1 VRSRSPTID
10 ANMHAVGDRT
20 LGAGAPTQSACPL
33 PKLDLPAADWRSY
46 FRHLY
51 NDGSPLP
58 ESAEHVDV
66 LNLTLLSTISEAASR
81 YVAHLGAMFPRGHAW
96 GSCFN
101 GACGSGHFAGYLNV
115 HCPSEFAWRL
125 RLLTGQRDQ
134 GARHTPLH
142 NHSWAEVTHCGGSDF
157 EANAAF
163 YYAARGSGLWIN
175 MGRTAAFG
183 THDDAVRHFLK
194 RNCTL
199 RGVGAHECDSFLQ
212 RVMAVAAHQG
222 FDTVQFLG
230 HCDAKCNTCLHEVAL
245 LREHGRLACPP
256 VAYRSGSRA
265 QLQCTCVEHSSSV
278 GTKERPDRGGCASCV
293 RGTLAAQEG
302 AMEGS
307 GIGTWRK
314 PDPGRCT
321 TCTEP
326 DGALGSAKAGA
337 GAVAQITHGPGNLRF
352 SVSEIRR
359 FPPGDPARFFSLVE
373 PRARFHARDNA
384 HLITPEVWLL
394 ARSGNWPSADKINVH
409 VQLWRRC
416 DAQLACDAPVNITG
430 NSTDDENLAHNAAVS
445 FRLSPG
451 NGRSEKGFSVLLM
464 GGRYNNNGQHFPAF
478 DNAYTS
484 LPSGQAKVLHR
495 IRVAHRQRGVLL
507 YSAESLKQMLA
518 AKWNRSHVLTA
529 QALRQAGCVERR
541 STHAPDCEFDG
552 RLSIARL
559 RGEWL
564 LFGRAN
570 MAAGRDKR
578 HGIFGGRH
586 VQMTRSR
593 SIEGPWSQFRLLQ
606 FEGYPDYVTAPVE
619 AARNLYFAAIKPNP
633 ANMSTLLGL
642 FAYTRDGDKYGSVSM
657 ALSCDGEHWS
667 QLEPLVLTHR
677 TSLGRGDIHPV
688 DGWIVRNGSVHF
700 YIHRGVPGTVPD
712 GVTRSSK
719 TPSTIE
725 RASVPVQALGS
736 YTKWVL
742 RQTQF
747 CF

>member
-1 VRSRSPTID
+1 MLT
-10 ANMHAVGDRT
+10 VGDRT
-20 LGAGAPTQSACPL
+20 LGAGALTLNACPL

-46 FRHLY
+46 FRQLY

-66 LNLTLLSTISEAASR
+66 LNLTLLSTISEASSR
-81 YVAHLGAMFPRGHAW
+81 YVAHLGAIFPRGHAW

-101 GACGSGHFAGYLNV
+101 DACGSVHFAGYLNV
-115 HCPSEFAWRL
+115 HCPTEFAWRL
-125 RLLTGQRDQ
+125 RLRTDQRDQ
-134 GARHTPLH
+134 GARHTPLR
-142 NHSWAEVTHCGGSDF
+142 NRSWAEVTHCGGSDF
-157 EANAAF
+157 EASAAF

-175 MGRTAAFG
+175 VGRTAAFG
-183 THDDAVRHFLK
+183 THDDAVRYFLK

-199 RGVGAHECDSFLQ
+199 RGVGAHECDPFLK
-212 RVMAVAAHQG
+212 RAMVVAAHQG

-230 HCDAKCNTCLHEVAL
+230 HCDAKCNTCLHEVAV
-245 LREHGRLACPP
+245 LREQGRLACPS
-256 VAYRSGSRA
+256 VSYRSGSRA

-293 RGTLAAQEG
+293 RGPLAQED

-314 PDPGRCT
+314 PDPGRCA

-326 DGALGSAKAGA
+326 DGAQGSAKAGA
-337 GAVAQITHGPGNLRF
+337 GAVAQITRGPRNLRF

-359 FPPGDPARFFSLVE
+359 FPPGNPARFFSLVE

-384 HLITPEVWLL
+384 HARTPEVWLL
-394 ARSGNWPSADKINVH
+394 ARSGNWPSAEKINVR
-409 VQLWRRC
+409 VLLWRRC
-416 DAQLACDAPVNITG
+416 DAQLACDAPVAITG

-445 FRLSPG
+445 FRFSPG
-451 NGRSEKGFSVLLM
+451 NDRSEKGFSVLLM
-464 GGRYNNNGQHFPAF
+464 GGRYSHNGQQFPVF
-478 DNAYTS
+478 DNVYES
-484 LPSGQAKVLHR
+484 LPSGQAEVLHR
-495 IRVAHRQRGVLL
+495 IRVAHRHRGVLL
-507 YSAESLKQMLA
+507 YSAGSLKQVLT
-518 AKWNRSHVLTA
+518 AKWNRSRVLTA

-541 STHAPDCEFDG
+541 PTHAPDCEFDG
-552 RLSIARL
+552 RFSIARL
-559 RGEWL
+559 GGEWL

-570 MAAGRDKR
+570 MAAGRDER

-606 FEGYPDYVTAPVE
+606 FEGYPDYVTGPVE
-619 AARNLYFAAIKPNP
+619 AARNLYFAAVKPNP

-667 QLEPLVLTHR
+667 QLEPLALTYR

-688 DGWIVRNGSVHF
+688 DGWIVRSGAVHF

-712 GVTRSSK
+712 GVARSSK
-719 TPSTIE
+719 TPSIIE

-736 YTKWVL
+736 YTKRVL

>member
-1 VRSRSPTID
+1 
-10 ANMHAVGDRT
+10 
-20 LGAGAPTQSACPL
+20 
-33 PKLDLPAADWRSY
+33 
-46 FRHLY
+46 
-51 NDGSPLP
+51 
-58 ESAEHVDV
+58 
-66 LNLTLLSTISEAASR
+66 
-81 YVAHLGAMFPRGHAW
+81 
-96 GSCFN
+96 
-101 GACGSGHFAGYLNV
+101 
-115 HCPSEFAWRL
+115 
-125 RLLTGQRDQ
+125 
-134 GARHTPLH
+134 
-142 NHSWAEVTHCGGSDF
+142 
-157 EANAAF
+157 
-163 YYAARGSGLWIN
+163 

-183 THDDAVRHFLK
+183 THDDAVRYFLK

-199 RGVGAHECDSFLQ
+199 RGVGAHECDPFLK
-212 RVMAVAAHQG
+212 RVMVVAAHQG

-230 HCDAKCNTCLHEVAL
+230 HCDAKCNTCLHEVAV

-256 VAYRSGSRA
+256 VTYRSGSRA

-293 RGTLAAQEG
+293 RGPLALEG

-307 GIGTWRK
+307 GSGTWRK
-314 PDPGRCT
+314 PDPGRCA

-326 DGALGSAKAGA
+326 DGTQGSAK
-337 GAVAQITHGPGNLRF
+337 AVAQITHGPGNLRF

-373 PRARFHARDNA
+373 PRARFHAGDNA
-384 HLITPEVWLL
+384 HSPEVWLL

-409 VQLWRRC
+409 VLLWRRC
-416 DAQLACDAPVNITG
+416 DAQLACDAPVAITG

-445 FRLSPG
+445 FRFSPG
-451 NGRSEKGFSVLLM
+451 NDRSEKGFSVLLM
-464 GGRYNNNGQHFPAF
+464 GGRYNKNGQQFPLFENVF
-478 DNAYTS
+478 DNVNES
-484 LPSGQAKVLHR
+484 SPSGEAKVLHR
-495 IRVAHRQRGVLL
+495 IRVAVRHRGVLL
-507 YSAESLKQMLA
+507 YSAGSLKQMLT

-552 RLSIARL
+552 RFSIARL
-559 RGEWL
+559 GGEWL

-570 MAAGRDKR
+570 MAAGRDER

-606 FEGYPDYVTAPVE
+606 FEGYPDYVTGPVE
-619 AARNLYFAAIKPNP
+619 AARNLYFAAVKPNP

-642 FAYTRDGDKYGSVSM
+642 FAYARDGDKYGSVSM

-667 QLEPLVLTHR
+667 QLEPLALTYR
-677 TSLGRGDIHPV
+677 TSLGRGNIHPV

-712 GVTRSSK
+712 GVARSSK
-719 TPSTIE
+719 TPSIIE

-736 YTKWVL
+736 YTKQVL
-742 RQTQF
+742 RQTQY